1 MPKSLVRVRPAGTLP
16 WLGFSRAQ
24 PNRWFSRASIVESM
38 HWMVLHRPVELA
50 AFTRSWLACSEVSN
64 CAAKRKCVTLAAMRR
79 VQAILVIV
87 ALLATPLALLAR
99 GNDSGMADCNGMCCL
114 PRGGH
119 HHSPA
124 RSTAPASH
132 DQDMACHHGAVGHMM
147 ECSMRSG
154 QQRMDYGLIAPFPP
168 AQTSVVASINSPRV
182 SRLRN
187 LQFPSDSLA
196 AGFLAGPFQPPRS

>member
-1 MPKSLVRVRPAGTLP
+1 MGHEKN
-16 WLGFSRAQ
+16 GFGADGSTSWGA
-24 PNRWFSRASIVESM
+24 ASSAPPEANARLCCRGASVVEF
-38 HWMVLHRPVELA
+38 L
-50 AFTRSWLACSEVSN
+50 
-64 CAAKRKCVTLAAMRR
+64 AMRR
-79 VQAILVIV
+79 VQAIFVIL

-99 GNDSGMADCNGMCCL
+99 AEESGMADCDGMCCL

-124 RSTAPASH
+124 RTPAQQPPM
-132 DQDMACHHGAVGHMM
+132 DGTDCHHGALGHVM

-168 AQTSVVASINSPRV
+168 AQTSVLASLDRPKV
-182 SRLRN
+182 SRPAN
-187 LQFPSDSLA
+187 LQFPADDLS